1 MAQKR
6 QLHLVAEHFLDPEVF
21 QHAQLQLP
29 TLLINSLVTDEITA
43 TVGGTADIRTIAQ
56 KHFST
61 VHAWMPIVS
70 KIQFYRLLPR
80 RLTYNRA
87 ELHLLLLAMKL
98 SGDVPMQTPCTELY
112 SLTKHFQ
119 HSVESSGIF
128 SLLVLQA
135 GIFIACYEL
144 GHGVYPA
151 AFLSIS
157 SCARYAMALGVDS
170 SVGEHLDPKIETLD
184 LEECRRV
191 WWAIL
196 AMDRYRSLCF
206 VVPICHLINA
216 GSSLGL

>member
-1 MAQKR
+1 M
-6 QLHLVAEHFLDPEVF
+6 F

-29 TLLINSLVTDEITA
+29 TLQIDSLLTDEISA
-43 TVGGTADIRTIAQ
+43 AVGGSTADIRTIAQ

-70 KIQFYRLLPR
+70 KIQFYKLLPKW
-80 RLTYNRA
+80 LTYSRA

-98 SGDVPMQTPCTELY
+98 SGDVVTQTPRTELY
-112 SLTKHFQ
+112 TLTKQFQ

-135 GIFIACYEL
+135 GILIACYEL

-151 AFLSIS
+151 AFLSLA
-157 SCARYAMALGVDS
+157 SCARYAIALGVDS
-170 SVGEHLDPKIETLD
+170 SVGGHLDPKIEALD
-184 LEECRRV
+184 LEECRRA

-196 AMDRYRSLCF
+196 VMDRYKHLPLHPPCRCF
-206 VVPICHLINA
+206 CTNECCLA
-216 GSSLGL
+216 GS